1 MPNKAKEKFKT
12 YGNVFDNFS
21 VTTLQKL
28 IDQGHFPGL
37 ASPLSI
43 GKEANIFSGKTAK
56 GFVAVKI
63 YRLESC
69 DFNRMYDYLKFDVRY
84 PSIKRGKRN
93 IVFAWTQREYRNTL
107 LAREGGVSV
116 PKPITRM
123 NNVMVEELIGDA
135 ESGHAAMK
143 LKQLIP
149 ADPEEFFGHVLA
161 NMKKL
166 HDAGIV
172 HGDLSEYNILSVDE
186 YPVFIDFSQGIS
198 MNSPNAMEL
207 LERDVRNIAK
217 YFSKLGANV
226 DEKKMLGKITGKT
239 G

>member
-1 MPNKAKEKFKT
+1 M
-12 YGNVFDNFS
+12 
-21 VTTLQKL
+21 
-28 IDQGHFPGL
+28 
-37 ASPLSI
+37 
-43 GKEANIFSGKTAK
+43 
-56 GFVAVKI
+56 
-63 YRLESC
+63 
-69 DFNRMYDYLKFDVRY
+69 
-84 PSIKRGKRN
+84 
-93 IVFAWTQREYRNTL
+93 
-107 LAREGGVSV
+107 
-116 PKPITRM
+116 
-123 NNVMVEELIGDA
+123 
-135 ESGHAAMK
+135 
-143 LKQLIP
+143 
-149 ADPEEFFGHVLA
+149 LA